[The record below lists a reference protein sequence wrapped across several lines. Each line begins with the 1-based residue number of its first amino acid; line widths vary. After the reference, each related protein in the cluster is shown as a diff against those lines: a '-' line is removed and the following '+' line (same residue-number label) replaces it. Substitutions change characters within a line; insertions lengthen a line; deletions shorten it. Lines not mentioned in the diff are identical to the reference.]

1 MAEGVR
7 NALLTCGFREENKHP
22 DGVIVIGGDGTFLF
36 AVHQYMDILKETV
49 FIGIHSGTLGFYMD
63 YRDTEISEFLTDIIP
78 GNLPVEEY
86 PILEAQVGV
95 QTFYAVNE
103 IRIENPMRTQNLNLY
118 LDNVSFEQFRGT
130 GLCVS
135 TQLGSTAFN
144 RSLGGAVL
152 QKGLP
157 LFEITEM
164 ADIHR
169 SQFHSLGAP
178 FVIADNT
185 KIRLD
190 SDNFEGAIIGA
201 DVHVA
206 QLSECKEIKIQ
217 ESKEKILRILRGR
230 KISYFER
237 LARLS

>member
-1 MAEGVR
+1 M
-7 NALLTCGFREENKHP
+7 
-22 DGVIVIGGDGTFLF
+22 
-36 AVHQYMDILKETV
+36 
-49 FIGIHSGTLGFYMD
+49 
-63 YRDTEISEFLTDIIP
+63 
-78 GNLPVEEY
+78 
-86 PILEAQVGV
+86 
-95 QTFYAVNE
+95 
-103 IRIENPMRTQNLNLY
+103 RIQNLNLY
-118 LDNVSFEQFRGT
+118 LDNVSFEQFCGT
-130 GLCVS
+130 ELCVC
-135 TQLGSTAFN
+135 TQLGRTAFN

-190 SDNFEGAIIGA
+190 SDNFEEAIIGA